1 MSLDNMSSLTQVY
14 KITINN
20 RNYNEGSWT
29 IEPSALLV
37 PAFNPLDARLFS
49 GDSFTFDT
57 TNGHKIVS
65 SRVRSSAAI
74 PAVLILAGN
83 KTYGRHPNNNK
94 LLYKCVPDDISL
106 PAFLVPYEIKNMGFY
121 KVFVNQYVT
130 IQFTNWDSKHPVGV
144 LSSAIGPVS
153 EPENFYEYQLFCKGL
168 NISLTKFSKSLDSS
182 LLKMAVNKETFTKD
196 LLSSKDK
203 SSLIDDRTEWQVF
216 TIDPDGS
223 LDFDDAFSI
232 KICDNGNSL
241 VSVYIAHA
249 PMCLDRLNLWSELTK
264 RTSTIYLPDKKRPML
279 PPLLSDCLCSLQS
292 GAPRFAFTLDLEID
306 PTGAIV
312 SKTFGNTVIKVFNNF
327 VYEERSLIRHPLY
340 KLLLDVVLQMVTKY
354 PYIKHIGD
362 SHDVVCYLMILMN
375 HLAAQEMRKNHV
387 GIFRATSETITSE
400 RETSERETSEKD
412 ISLPDNK
419 DDLPTHV
426 LPSNDLPS
434 NDLPTDVLQFINI
447 WRTTSGKYININQ
460 DSASRTTHSIL
471 GLDAYIHITSPI
483 RRLVDILNM
492 IKFQELIGFKLS
504 DAALE
509 FYNMWIKDM
518 DYINTSMKM
527 TRRVQND
534 CNLLHMCHVDPDI
547 LEKTFDGY
555 CFDEKVY
562 QNDLYKYNVYL
573 PELKTTGIVICT
585 KIATYS
591 KQKFRLFVFN
601 NEEKMK
607 KKIRLQLV

>member
-1 MSLDNMSSLTQVY
+1 MLY
-14 KITINN
+14 KIIVSD
-20 RNYNEGSWT
+20 RNYKQSFVTEVNDQNAP
-29 IEPSALLV
+29 INIDIV
-37 PAFNPLDARLFS
+37 PETHKLFS
-49 GDSFTFDT
+49 NDIFEYNAESG
-57 TNGHKIVS
+57 NVNIIHS
-65 SRVRSSAAI
+65 SIRNVDNI
-74 PAVLILAGN
+74 PAVLVLTGN

-94 LLYKCVPDDISL
+94 LLYKCIPDDISL
-106 PAFLVPYEIKNMGFY
+106 PPFLVPYEIKNMGFS

-144 LSSAIGPVS
+144 LSSVIGPVS

-168 NISLTKFSKSLDSS
+168 NISLTKFSKSLNSS
-182 LLKMAVNKETFTKD
+182 LLKMAVNKESFTKD

-203 SSLIDDRTEWQVF
+203 NSQIDDRTEWQVF
-216 TIDPDGS
+216 TIDPEGS

-232 KICDNGNSL
+232 KVLDNGNTF
-241 VSVYIAHA
+241 VSIYIAHA
-249 PMCLDRLNLWSELTK
+249 PLCLDRLNLWSNLTK

-292 GAPRFAFTLDLEID
+292 GAPRFAFTLDLEIN
-306 PTGAIV
+306 PTGEIV
-312 SKTFGNTVIKVFNNF
+312 YKTFCNTIIKVFKNF

-340 KLLLDVVLQMVTKY
+340 KSLLDVVLQMVTKH

-375 HLAAQEMRKNHV
+375 HLAAQEMLKNHV
-387 GIFRATSETITSE
+387 GIFRATSERETSE
-400 RETSERETSEKD
+400 RETSERETSEKET
-412 ISLPDNK
+412 SLPDNK
-419 DDLPTHV
+419 D
-426 LPSNDLPS
+426 
-434 NDLPTDVLQFINI
+434 DLPTDVLQFINI
-447 WRTTSGKYININQ
+447 WQTTSGKYININQ
-460 DSASRTTHSIL
+460 DSSSRTTHSIL

-509 FYNMWIKDM
+509 FYNRWIKEM
-518 DYINTSMKM
+518 DYINNSMKM
-527 TRRVQND
+527 TKRVQND
-534 CNLLHMCHVDPDI
+534 CNLLHMCHVDPNI
-547 LEKTFDGY
+547 LDKTFDGY
-555 CFDEKVY
+555 CFDEKGY
-562 QNDLYKYNVYL
+562 QNDLFKYNVYL

-585 KIATYS
+585 KITQYS

>member
-1 MSLDNMSSLTQVY
+1 M
-14 KITINN
+14 
-20 RNYNEGSWT
+20 
-29 IEPSALLV
+29 
-37 PAFNPLDARLFS
+37 
-49 GDSFTFDT
+49 
-57 TNGHKIVS
+57 
-65 SRVRSSAAI
+65 
-74 PAVLILAGN
+74 
-83 KTYGRHPNNNK
+83 
-94 LLYKCVPDDISL
+94 
-106 PAFLVPYEIKNMGFY
+106 
-121 KVFVNQYVT
+121 
-130 IQFTNWDSKHPVGV
+130 
-144 LSSAIGPVS
+144 
-153 EPENFYEYQLFCKGL
+153 
-168 NISLTKFSKSLDSS
+168 
-182 LLKMAVNKETFTKD
+182 
-196 LLSSKDK
+196 
-203 SSLIDDRTEWQVF
+203 
-216 TIDPDGS
+216 
-223 LDFDDAFSI
+223 
-232 KICDNGNSL
+232 
-241 VSVYIAHA
+241 
-249 PMCLDRLNLWSELTK
+249 
-264 RTSTIYLPDKKRPML
+264 
-279 PPLLSDCLCSLQS
+279 
-292 GAPRFAFTLDLEID
+292 DLEID
-306 PTGAIV
+306 PTGEIV
-312 SKTFGNTVIKVFNNF
+312 SKTFSNTVIKVFKNF

-340 KLLLDVVLQMVTKY
+340 KSLLDVVLQMVTKY
-354 PYIKHIGD
+354 TYIKHIGD

-400 RETSERETSEKD
+400 TITSERETS
-412 ISLPDNK
+412 LPDNK
-419 DDLPTHV
+419 H
-426 LPSNDLPS
+426 
-434 NDLPTDVLQFINI
+434 DLPTDVLQFINI

-460 DSASRTTHSIL
+460 DSTSRTTHSIL

-534 CNLLHMCHVDPDI
+534 SNLLHMCHVDPDI

-585 KIATYS
+585 KITQYS

>member
-1 MSLDNMSSLTQVY
+1 MLY
-14 KITINN
+14 KIIVSD
-20 RNYNEGSWT
+20 RNYKQSFVTEVNDQNAP
-29 IEPSALLV
+29 INIDIV
-37 PAFNPLDARLFS
+37 PETHKLFS
-49 GDSFTFDT
+49 NDIFEYNAESG
-57 TNGHKIVS
+57 NVNIIHS
-65 SRVRSSAAI
+65 SIRNVDNI
-74 PAVLILAGN
+74 PAVLVLTGN

-94 LLYKCVPDDISL
+94 LLYKCIPDDISL
-106 PAFLVPYEIKNMGFY
+106 PPFLVPYEIKNMGFS
-121 KVFVNQYVT
+121 KVFVNQFVT

-144 LSSAIGPVS
+144 LSSVIGPVS

-168 NISLTKFSKSLDSS
+168 NISLTKFSKSLNSS
-182 LLKMAVNKETFTKD
+182 LLKMAVNKESFTKD

-203 SSLIDDRTEWQVF
+203 NSQIDDRTEWQVF
-216 TIDPDGS
+216 TIDPEGS

-232 KICDNGNSL
+232 KVLDNGNTF
-241 VSVYIAHA
+241 VSIYIAHA
-249 PMCLDRLNLWSELTK
+249 PLCLDRLNLWSNLTK

-292 GAPRFAFTLDLEID
+292 GAPRFAFTLDLEIN
-306 PTGAIV
+306 PTGEIV
-312 SKTFGNTVIKVFNNF
+312 YKTFCNTIIKVFKNF

-340 KLLLDVVLQMVTKY
+340 KSLLDVVLQMVTKH

-375 HLAAQEMRKNHV
+375 HLAAQEMLKNHV
-387 GIFRATSETITSE
+387 GIFRATSE
-400 RETSERETSEKD
+400 RETSERETSETITSEKET
-412 ISLPDNK
+412 SLPDNK
-419 DDLPTHV
+419 D
-426 LPSNDLPS
+426 
-434 NDLPTDVLQFINI
+434 DLPTDVLQFINI
-447 WRTTSGKYININQ
+447 WQTTSGKYININQ
-460 DSASRTTHSIL
+460 DSSSRTTHSIL

-509 FYNMWIKDM
+509 FYNRWIKEM
-518 DYINTSMKM
+518 DYINNSMKM
-527 TRRVQND
+527 TKRVQND
-534 CNLLHMCHVDPDI
+534 CNLLHMCHVDPNI
-547 LEKTFDGY
+547 LDKTFDGY
-555 CFDEKVY
+555 CFDEKGY
-562 QNDLYKYNVYL
+562 QNDLFKYNVYL

-585 KIATYS
+585 KITQYS

>member
-1 MSLDNMSSLTQVY
+1 MSLDTMSSLTQVY

-29 IEPSALLV
+29 IEPPLDS
-37 PAFNPLDARLFS
+37 FNPLDARLFS

-57 TNGHKIVS
+57 INGHKIVS
-65 SRVRSSAAI
+65 SMVRSCAAI
-74 PAVLILAGN
+74 PAVLILSGN

-106 PAFLVPYEIKNMGFY
+106 PAFLVPYEIKNMGFS

-168 NISLTKFSKSLDSS
+168 NISLTKLSKSLNSS

-196 LLSSKDK
+196 LLSNKDK

-249 PMCLDRLNLWSELTK
+249 PLCLDRLNLWSDLTK

-306 PTGAIV
+306 PTGEIV
-312 SKTFGNTVIKVFNNF
+312 SKTFCNTVIKVFKNF

-340 KLLLDVVLQMVTKY
+340 KSLLDVVLQMVTKH

-375 HLAAQEMRKNHV
+375 HLAAQEMLKNQV
-387 GIFRATSETITSE
+387 GIFRAT
-400 RETSERETSEKD
+400 
-412 ISLPDNK
+412 NN
-419 DDLPTHV
+419 V
-426 LPSNDLPS
+426 LPSNDLLLS

-447 WRTTSGKYININQ
+447 WRTTSGIYININQ
-460 DSASRTTHSIL
+460 DSASKTTHSIL

-504 DAALE
+504 DSALE
-509 FYNMWIKDM
+509 FYNHWIKDM

-534 CNLLHMCHVDPDI
+534 CNLLHMCHADPDI
-547 LEKTFDGY
+547 LDKTFDSY

>member
-1 MSLDNMSSLTQVY
+1 MLY
-14 KITINN
+14 KIIVSD
-20 RNYNEGSWT
+20 RNYKQSFVTEVNDQNAP
-29 IEPSALLV
+29 INIDIV
-37 PAFNPLDARLFS
+37 PETHKLFS
-49 GDSFTFDT
+49 NDIFEYNAESG
-57 TNGHKIVS
+57 NVNIIHS
-65 SRVRSSAAI
+65 SIRNVDNI
-74 PAVLILAGN
+74 PAVLVLTGN

-94 LLYKCVPDDISL
+94 LLYKCIPDDISL
-106 PAFLVPYEIKNMGFY
+106 PPFLVPYEIKNMGFS
-121 KVFVNQYVT
+121 KVFVNQFVT

-144 LSSAIGPVS
+144 LSSVIGPVS

-168 NISLTKFSKSLDSS
+168 NISLTKFSKSLNSS
-182 LLKMAVNKETFTKD
+182 LLKMAVNKESFTKD

-203 SSLIDDRTEWQVF
+203 NSQIDDRTEWQVF
-216 TIDPDGS
+216 TIDPEGS

-232 KICDNGNSL
+232 KVLDNGNTF
-241 VSVYIAHA
+241 VSIYIAHA
-249 PMCLDRLNLWSELTK
+249 PLCLDRLNLWSNLTK

-292 GAPRFAFTLDLEID
+292 GAPRFAFTLDLEIN
-306 PTGAIV
+306 PTGEIV
-312 SKTFGNTVIKVFNNF
+312 YKTFCNTIIKVFKNF

-340 KLLLDVVLQMVTKY
+340 KSLLDVVLQMVTKH

-375 HLAAQEMRKNHV
+375 HLAAQEMLKNHV
-387 GIFRATSETITSE
+387 GIFRATSE
-400 RETSERETSEKD
+400 RETSERETSERETSETITSEKET
-412 ISLPDNK
+412 SLPDNK
-419 DDLPTHV
+419 D
-426 LPSNDLPS
+426 
-434 NDLPTDVLQFINI
+434 DLPTDVLQFINI
-447 WRTTSGKYININQ
+447 WQTTSGKYININQ
-460 DSASRTTHSIL
+460 DSSSRTTHSIL

-509 FYNMWIKDM
+509 FYNRWIKEM
-518 DYINTSMKM
+518 DYINNSMKM
-527 TRRVQND
+527 TKRVQND
-534 CNLLHMCHVDPDI
+534 CNLLHMCHVDPNI
-547 LEKTFDGY
+547 LDKTFDGY
-555 CFDEKVY
+555 CFDEKGY
-562 QNDLYKYNVYL
+562 QNDLFKYNVYL

-585 KIATYS
+585 KITQYS